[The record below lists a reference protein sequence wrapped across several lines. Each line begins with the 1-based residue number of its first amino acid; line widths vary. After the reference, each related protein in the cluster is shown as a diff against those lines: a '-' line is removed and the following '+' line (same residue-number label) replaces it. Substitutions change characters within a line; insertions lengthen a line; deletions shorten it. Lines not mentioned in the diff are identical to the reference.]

1 MSEINDIDR
10 SARNR
15 QIGEREEACNSAQI
29 ALAQRACKAAERVA
43 DAASRQA
50 TAAERALEGQYCAR
64 NRDNFHDGYRV
75 QYLDDPR
82 YFCSSRIQLDDEA
95 PDEAIDRRRKR

>member
-10 SARNR
+10 SAK
-15 QIGEREEACNSAQI
+15 ERHDEEGREASDSGQI

-50 TAAERALEGQYCAR
+50 TAAERANSRANIALAIAIISMMVTG
-64 NRDNFHDGYRV
+64 FSIWMT
-75 QYLDDPR
+75 LDT
-82 YFCSSRIQLDDEA
+82 FAHHAFS
-95 PDEAIDRRRKR
+95 

>member
-29 ALAQRACKAAERVA
+29 ALAQRACKAAERA
-43 DAASRQA
+43 NSRA
-50 TAAERALEGQYCAR
+50 NIALAIAIISMMVTG
-64 NRDNFHDGYRV
+64 FSIWMT
-75 QYLDDPR
+75 LDT
-82 YFCSSRIQLDDEA
+82 FAHHAFS
-95 PDEAIDRRRKR
+95 